1 MAELV
6 TCQCCRENVPIAEAT
21 PAGKRA
27 WKCDACAR
35 GCPLLGRCQ
44 KPAGTLPLASA
55 PEQA

>member
-1 MAELV
+1 VAELV
-6 TCQCCRENVPIAEAT
+6 TCQCCREKVAITEAT

-44 KPAGTLPLASA
+44 KLAGSSQLAAA
-55 PEQA
+55 PDQA